1 MHWLLHFQVKQ
12 KIPFLF
18 ETPLLKLVKPRFTAI
33 GLKFQ
38 SERAGERSAV
48 SSLCHLFLIKY
59 GNPQNAEILHTPIQ
73 FQTFI
78 PSFLSSISASLIWLP
93 STCFSFHIL
102 EWKWLKSVRS
112 FPHFLP
118 RQPHVSACF
127 FFCDLFCVCLQV
139 CGEWG
144 PFSNKQAQKY
154 ESPQCRAG
162 LCVFTPRC
170 VSRGSV
176 FLKGHVLPHF

>member
-12 KIPFLF
+12 KLPFLF

-118 RQPHVSACF
+118 GQPHVSACVSVTSSVF
-127 FFCDLFCVCLQV
+127 AFRSVESEDLFQTSTLRNMSPHSAVRVCACLHLGV
-139 CGEWG
+139 CPEAV
-144 PFSNKQAQKY
+144 FS
-154 ESPQCRAG
+154 
-162 LCVFTPRC
+162 
-170 VSRGSV
+170 
-176 FLKGHVLPHF
+176 